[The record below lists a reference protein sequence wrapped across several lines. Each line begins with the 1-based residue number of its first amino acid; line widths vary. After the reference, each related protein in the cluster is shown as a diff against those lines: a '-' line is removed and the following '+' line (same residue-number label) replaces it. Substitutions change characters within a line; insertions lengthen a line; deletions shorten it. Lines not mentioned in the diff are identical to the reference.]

1 MGDHRDAAPRSAW
14 PGRVISRQAGSI
26 LPAGGAAKCP
36 PRGEGS
42 PLSRL
47 GTPTSFGAPHL
58 QAYPEELPHPR
69 RQVEGGNAAG
79 HAQHTRGPSQGWG
92 SQR

>member
-1 MGDHRDAAPRSAW
+1 MGGLPSTPLPLGLA
-14 PGRVISRQAGSI
+14 GLVIAKPASI
-26 LPAGGAAKCP
+26 LFTGGQRNVSRGAGANLAV
-36 PRGEGS
+36 GS
-42 PLSRL
+42 PPIS
-47 GTPTSFGAPHL
+47 APAPSL
-58 QAYPEELPHPR
+58 QGDPEELPHPR